1 MKQIIFIL
9 FTCMVLIGCTL
20 PANNSGTGSASDALV
35 ATNVAGTQTAL
46 GAGTPQDTPIL
57 VQNTQDPDTLLP
69 HALYYLSSA
78 DGEKFQVWVLSRDG
92 TTTSRVTAE
101 TGSVDE
107 FAVSQADGRIAYIT
121 NNQLHVLNS
130 TGEQHEILVDGSEA
144 NTETDEYF
152 FTQKISGLS
161 WSPDGSTLAYGRNGL
176 HLYHF
181 DTRQDEHILPNDL
194 EDRGEGMLFP
204 EAIYSPYQWSPDG
217 SQLLLNIGYYEAG
230 TLGLYTPGN
239 PEVLKLGE
247 GIVCCQPT
255 WSPDSRS
262 IVIASPYLGM
272 VDSGLWRIDTTT
284 GIETE
289 LIPTTSQDD
298 TLNFA
303 GWPVVLENGDI
314 RYFYTNTPSFPS
326 GEVPLL
332 LVNSAS
338 DGVSSR
344 TILRPDHW
352 LNYEVLWA
360 EDGSLAAAVQPVTGE
375 PAGWPRTGPIV
386 VIPPSEEPVI
396 PLGINGYQL
405 QWGP

>member
-1 MKQIIFIL
+1 MKQI
-9 FTCMVLIGCTL
+9 VLLLIICLGIAGCTL
-20 PANNSGTGSASDALV
+20 PGNNSGSGITADALV

-46 GAGTPQDTPIL
+46 GPAKAQDTPTL
-57 VQNTQDPDTLLP
+57 VENTQEPDTLLP
-69 HALYYLSSA
+69 HALYYLSSSD
-78 DGEKFQVWVLSRDG
+78 DGNFQVWMLSRDG
-92 TTTSRVTAE
+92 NTASRVTAE
-101 TGSVDE
+101 TGSVEE
-107 FAVSQADGRIAYIT
+107 FSVSQADGRIAYIT
-121 NNQLHVLNS
+121 NNQLHVVNS
-130 TGEQHEILVDGSEA
+130 NGDQHEILIDGSGTIA
-144 NTETDEYF
+144 ETDQYF
-152 FTQKISGLS
+152 FSQKISGLS

-181 DTRQDEHILPNDL
+181 DTQLDEHVLLNDL
-194 EDRGEGMLFP
+194 EDRGEGMIFP
-204 EAIYSPYQWSPDG
+204 KALYSPFQWSPDG
-217 SQLLLNIGYYEAG
+217 SQLLVNIAYYEAG
-230 TLGLYTPGN
+230 TLGIYTPGN
-239 PEVLKLGE
+239 PDVLKLGE

-262 IVIASPYLGM
+262 IVIASPFLGI

-289 LIPTTSQDD
+289 LIPATSPDD

-326 GEVPLL
+326 GEVSLL

-338 DGVSSR
+338 DGVSNR
-344 TILRPDHW
+344 TILRPEPW

-375 PAGWPRTGPIV
+375 IAGWPRTGPIV
-386 VIPPSEEPVI
+386 VIPPSEDPVI
-396 PLGINGYQL
+396 PIGINGYHL